1 MQAQFITLDGIDGA
15 GKSTNLNVIRNWF
28 DKRRLPVLFTREP
41 GGTPLGEALREILLN
56 PATQAGL
63 RTETLLMFAA
73 RQQHIENV
81 ILPALKSGV
90 HVVSDRFTDATFAYQ
105 GAGRGFDTN
114 LLSILER
121 MAQTGVASEPDLM
134 REPDLTVWF
143 DLAPEVAAERLAGA
157 RVPDR
162 FESQPVEFF
171 RRVAQGYADR
181 AAAAPQ
187 RFARI
192 DAAQDRHRV
201 WQQLT
206 SVFVRKGW
214 LSIMVPTPGAVA

>member
-1 MQAQFITLDGIDGA
+1 
-15 GKSTNLNVIRNWF
+15 
-28 DKRRLPVLFTREP
+28 
-41 GGTPLGEALREILLN
+41 LG
-56 PATQAGL
+56 
-63 RTETLLMFAA
+63 
-73 RQQHIENV
+73 
-81 ILPALKSGV
+81 
-90 HVVSDRFTDATFAYQ
+90 
-105 GAGRGFDTN
+105 
-114 LLSILER
+114 R
-121 MAQTGVASEPDLM
+121 MAQTGVAPEPDLM